1 MRMEYDEEERGFFQ
15 PIWNTTSNRRIAAIV
30 AWIAMVVIT
39 LSAFLL
45 PYGRT
50 GNMITDLAQE
60 AVNAIMSD
68 ALGVDAGAT
77 AITSFTLFD
86 VCKNNLIIM
95 ILFIVALV
103 LGFLLPLL
111 TENAFELLPAG
122 LLTGVNIY
130 TCTHVKQIFAVLNS
144 TGDETVQNTVNA
156 TVAGQILDGLGINS
170 VKVITAGS
178 ILSYFGIFLLLLA
191 VLLHFILKPKKKDKD
206 TYEYTAQTGY
216 VPSDYEVNPND
227 ATGVL
232 NGYQSSGVENGT
244 MVLNQNIPM
253 GSLYRMNTKETLN
266 IYEGESVIGRDPAR
280 AKMVIQSAAVSGA
293 HARIIAINGICSIVD
308 LHSTNGTFVNDQR
321 LAPDIKVN
329 LKDGDYISLGAE
341 ILQFH
346 VN

>member
-1 MRMEYDEEERGFFQ
+1 MRVEYDEEERGFFQ
-15 PIWNTTSNRRIAAIV
+15 PIWNTTSNRRIAAII

-50 GNMITDLAQE
+50 GNMITDLARN

-68 ALGVDAGAT
+68 ALGVDAGAK
-77 AITSFTLFD
+77 AITSFTFFD
-86 VCKNNLIIM
+86 VCNNNLIIM

-130 TCTHVKQIFAVLNS
+130 TCTN
-144 TGDETVQNTVNA
+144 
-156 TVAGQILDGLGINS
+156 AGQILDGLGSNS
-170 VKVITAGS
+170 VNFITAGS

-191 VLLHFILKPKKKDKD
+191 VLLHFVLKPKKKDKD
-206 TYEYTAQTGY
+206 TYEYTSQTGY

-232 NGYQSSGVENGT
+232 NGYQGSDVENGT

-253 GSLYRMNTKETLN
+253 GSLYRMNTKETLS
-266 IYEGESVIGRDPAR
+266 IYEGESIIGRDPAR

>member
-1 MRMEYDEEERGFFQ
+1 M
-15 PIWNTTSNRRIAAIV
+15 
-30 AWIAMVVIT
+30 
-39 LSAFLL
+39 
-45 PYGRT
+45 
-50 GNMITDLAQE
+50 
-60 AVNAIMSD
+60 
-68 ALGVDAGAT
+68 
-77 AITSFTLFD
+77 
-86 VCKNNLIIM
+86 
-95 ILFIVALV
+95 
-103 LGFLLPLL
+103 
-111 TENAFELLPAG
+111 
-122 LLTGVNIY
+122 
-130 TCTHVKQIFAVLNS
+130 
-144 TGDETVQNTVNA
+144 
-156 TVAGQILDGLGINS
+156 
-170 VKVITAGS
+170 
-178 ILSYFGIFLLLLA
+178 
-191 VLLHFILKPKKKDKD
+191 
-206 TYEYTAQTGY
+206 
-216 VPSDYEVNPND
+216 PSDYEVNPND